1 MNSFPRDSSSFLTA
15 LVVKSLQLDGFVDE
29 ISSRETRRI
38 VEFTTDARGNEVPV
52 QQNLIR
58 FAKTVNGAII
68 PKVLPDL
75 RFTLDAHVYMCT
87 YSYNSTE
94 GGDFGFFVTKKS
106 PKT

>member
-1 MNSFPRDSSSFLTA
+1 MKR
-15 LVVKSLQLDGFVDE
+15 GG
-29 ISSRETRRI
+29 I

-75 RFTLDAHVYMCT
+75 RFTLDAHDVY
-87 YSYNSTE
+87 
-94 GGDFGFFVTKKS
+94 VLL
-106 PKT
+106 

>member
-1 MNSFPRDSSSFLTA
+1 MKR
-15 LVVKSLQLDGFVDE
+15 GG
-29 ISSRETRRI
+29 I

-75 RFTLDAHVYMCT
+75 RFTLDAHVYV
-87 YSYNSTE
+87 Y
-94 GGDFGFFVTKKS
+94 VLL
-106 PKT
+106 